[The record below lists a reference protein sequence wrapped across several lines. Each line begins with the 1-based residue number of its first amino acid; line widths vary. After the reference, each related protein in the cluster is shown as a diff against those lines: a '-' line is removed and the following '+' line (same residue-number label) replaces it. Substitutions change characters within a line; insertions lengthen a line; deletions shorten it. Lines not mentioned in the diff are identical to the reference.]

1 MSSGAF
7 SAVGRSGDF
16 SGAGPFVANAGGT
29 DVVIVRTPRGLKA
42 YEGRCPH
49 QGALL
54 GEGEIDGATLVC
66 RNHRWR
72 FDTETGKREGG
83 PQCLRACPLREK
95 DGSVELDARGLA
107 AVAAR
112 KATRTIRDLPSPRS
126 LPFIGSA
133 HLINRRAMHLDIERW
148 ARELG
153 TPFTYKFGPFPVV
166 AFADVDTML
175 PALRERPETFR
186 RATVE
191 PIFREL
197 GVNGVFSAEG
207 AKWRPQRRL
216 SMEAL
221 SHRHL
226 RGFYPTLAAVADR
239 LRRRWL
245 RAAGRREVVDLCEEL
260 KRFTVDVTSQLTLG
274 QDLNTLE
281 QEGGIIQDKLALVI
295 QTTSKRLLSVVP
307 TWRFLRMPSDRRV
320 DRTLEELRGWI
331 GGLVS
336 DARARLA
343 TDPDRAARPANF
355 LEAMV
360 TAHDDEGKPFD
371 DDTIFA
377 NAMTMLLAGED
388 TTAYSIAWAV
398 HHLVDSP
405 ADVGALRKEA
415 DALIGDA
422 MVPSSIDAANRLVY
436 AGAVANEA
444 MRLRPVAPSLF
455 LQANVDTVVSDVAI
469 PKGTIVALLV
479 RPPAIDPAHFG
490 DPQVFRPARWIDP
503 TATGGAHEPGAS
515 QPFGSGPRI
524 CPGRTLALLEM
535 RLVLA
540 TLYKS
545 FDVER
550 VGKAEDV
557 AELLQFTMSPTNLT
571 VRFRE
576 RAAAVRDSS
585 TTTARA

>member
-1 MSSGAF
+1 MGSGEF
-7 SAVGRSGDF
+7 LPIGRSSDF
-16 SGAGPFVANAGGT
+16 AGPGPFVASADGT
-29 DVVIVRTPRGLKA
+29 DVVVVRTSRGLKA
-42 YEGRCPH
+42 FEGRCPH

-54 GEGEIDGATLVC
+54 GEGEIDGTMLVC

-72 FDTETGKREGG
+72 FDTETGKRDGG

-95 DGSVELDARGLA
+95 DGTIELDASDIA
-107 AVAAR
+107 AKTTR

-133 HLINRRAMHLDIERW
+133 HLINRRAMHLDVERW

-166 AFADVDTML
+166 AFADVETML

-207 AKWRPQRRL
+207 SKWRPQRRL

-239 LRRRWL
+239 LRRRWQ
-245 RAAGRREVVDLCEEL
+245 RAAGRGEAVDLCEEL
-260 KRFTVDVTSQLTLG
+260 KRFTVDVTSQLVLG

-281 QEGGIIQDKLALVI
+281 QETGVIQEKLALVI

-307 TWRFLRMPSDRRV
+307 TWRFLRMPADRRV
-320 DRTLEELRGWI
+320 DRALAELRVWI
-331 GGLVS
+331 GGLVR

-343 TDPDRAARPANF
+343 ADPDRATRPANF

-360 TAHDDEGKPFD
+360 TAHDDEGRPFD

-388 TTAYSIAWAV
+388 TTAYSIAWSV
-398 HHLVDSP
+398 HHLLDSP
-405 ADVGALRKEA
+405 ADVEALRKEV

-422 MVPSSIDAANRLVY
+422 LAPPTIDAANRLAY

-444 MRLRPVAPSLF
+444 MRLRPVAPGLF
-455 LQANVDTVVSDVAI
+455 LQANVDTVVGDVAI

-490 DPQVFRPARWIDP
+490 DPEVFRPARWIDP
-503 TATGGAHEPGAS
+503 NATGGAHEPGAS

-535 RLVLA
+535 KLVLA

-550 VGKAEDV
+550 AGRAEDV
-557 AELLQFTMSPTNLT
+557 GELLQFTMSPTNLT

-585 TTTARA
+585 ATAARA